1 MGQRHPLVLELVVF
15 LSRSGEGGHKKKAI
29 PLWKETLISW
39 RLEGWSRGKLYLSL
53 ERSLNI
59 MATGEGGHEKNAI
72 PLWTEAL
79 ISWRLEMVVTRKPL
93 SLFGKKP

>member
-1 MGQRHPLVLELVVF
+1 
-15 LSRSGEGGHKKKAI
+15 
-29 PLWKETLISW
+29 
-39 RLEGWSRGKLYLSL
+39 L